1 MKQLTINGIKNK
13 NDDWNMLL
21 TDEEKQYI
29 AEFMEKHKEE
39 FHKKHFDIF
48 CDFNFLENVLSD
60 SRISF
65 LNMLLDLSE
74 KDTLNFLD
82 TLINFTPFTDKYYVI
97 LSNMQID
104 KMEISGN
111 CLENIKLL
119 ETDVATLICS
129 PTSVVQLTS
138 FCQAV
143 KYSNINKLIIDEKY
157 KDLLE
162 VDEDI
167 RGIIMQGRSSIEEI
181 IAK

>member
-1 MKQLTINGIKNK
+1 
-13 NDDWNMLL
+13 
-21 TDEEKQYI
+21 
-29 AEFMEKHKEE
+29 
-39 FHKKHFDIF
+39 
-48 CDFNFLENVLSD
+48 
-60 SRISF
+60 
-65 LNMLLDLSE
+65 MLLDLSE

-82 TLINFTPFTDKYYVI
+82 TLINFTPFTDEYYVI
-97 LSNMQID
+97 LYDMQID

-119 ETDVATLICS
+119 ETDVDTLICS
-129 PTSVVQLTS
+129 PTSVVQFMS

-167 RGIIMQGRSSIEEI
+167 RGIIMRGRSTIEEV